1 MTSKKNA
8 LTVHKHGSPSNGD
21 SKRMDVSIVNNG
33 LLTNEQ
39 LIRAFRTMYLAR
51 SIDEKSMILLKQ
63 GKILFHISGPG
74 HEACQIATAMAM
86 KPGYD
91 WAYPY
96 YRDLAFA
103 LQYGSTAYEIFLES
117 MHRI

>member
-1 MTSKKNA
+1 MTTKKNVV
-8 LTVHKHGSPSNGD
+8 TVHKTGTPLNGD
-21 SKRMDVSIVNNG
+21 TKHVKVFHASNG

-39 LIRAFRTMYLAR
+39 LVRAFRIMYLAR

-63 GKILFHISGPG
+63 GKISFHISGPG

-117 MHRI
+117 